1 LGGAFVVG
9 GREKALQ
16 ILVIMTVLLLPT
28 GAQADLMKCK
38 QSNGSLYVGT
48 SPPPDCGPV
57 SNVRERSPG
66 DADASSERGK
76 PRPVPTVAPAH
87 KASR

>member
-1 LGGAFVVG
+1 M
-9 GREKALQ
+9 RQ
-16 ILVIMTVLLLPT
+16 ILLITTVLLLPA
-28 GAQADLMKCK
+28 GAQADLMKCR

-57 SNVRERSPG
+57 SNVRERGPG
-66 DADASSERGK
+66 DPDASNERGK
-76 PRPVPTVAPAH
+76 PRPIPTVAPAH